1 MKCTTALLTPWAVAA
16 VAALASTLTPC
27 AVAQSWPAKPVR
39 IIVPFAAGGGTDIQA
54 RLLAK
59 QFYANTQQT
68 FVVDNRASASGMIGA
83 EAVAKAP
90 PDGYTVLFV
99 SAALSVNTTLYA
111 KRITF
116 DPMKDLIPVSW
127 ISSLP
132 LVLVVH
138 PSVPARSVKELV
150 ALTKR
155 PGSKINAASNS
166 SGSTSHLS
174 LEMLKQMTGAELV
187 HIPYKGSGPAMT
199 ALVGG
204 EVDFVFS
211 TSLAVQ
217 PHIKSGRV
225 RALAVTTAKPSSA
238 FPDVPTMAS
247 FYPGFE
253 ADNWYGLFFPAGT
266 PKDIVAR
273 MNAEALKALK
283 SPEVLEFMAR
293 EGADPVGS
301 TPEEL
306 GAQFKR
312 EVERYAKVIRAAN
325 IQAE

>member
-1 MKCTTALLTPWAVAA
+1 MNRAAIPLSVLWAVVLA
-16 VAALASTLTPC
+16 VAPC
-27 AVAQSWPAKPVR
+27 AQAQTWPTKTVR

-59 QFYANTQQT
+59 QFYGSTQQT
-68 FVVDNRASASGMIGA
+68 FVVDNRASANGLIGV
-83 EAVAKAP
+83 EAVAKAA
-90 PDGYTVLFV
+90 PDGYTLLFV
-99 SAALSVNTTLYA
+99 SASLSVNTTLYA
-111 KRITF
+111 KRLTF
-116 DPMKDLIPVSW
+116 DPVRDLAPVSW

-132 LVLVVH
+132 LVLVIH
-138 PSVPARSVKELV
+138 PSVPAKTVKELV

-166 SGSTSHLS
+166 SGSTSHLA
-174 LEMLKQMTGAELV
+174 LEMLKQMTGAQLV

-199 ALVGG
+199 AVVGG

-211 TSLAVQ
+211 TSLAAQ

-238 FPDVPTMAS
+238 FPDLPTMAS
-247 FYPGFE
+247 IYPGFE

-266 PKDIVAR
+266 PKEVIAR
-273 MNAEALKALK
+273 ANAEALRALK
-283 SPEVLEFMAR
+283 APDLLEFMAR

-312 EVERYAKVIRAAN
+312 EVERYARVIKAAR
-325 IQAE
+325 IEAE

>member
-1 MKCTTALLTPWAVAA
+1 MNRAAIPLSVLWAA
-16 VAALASTLTPC
+16 VLAAAPC
-27 AVAQSWPAKPVR
+27 AWAQTWPTKTVR

-59 QFYANTQQT
+59 QFYGSTQQT
-68 FVVDNRASASGMIGA
+68 FVVDNRASANGLIGV
-83 EAVAKAP
+83 EAVAKAA
-90 PDGYTVLFV
+90 PDGYTLLFV
-99 SAALSVNTTLYA
+99 SASLSVNTTLYA
-111 KRITF
+111 KRLTF
-116 DPMKDLIPVSW
+116 DPVKDLAPVSW

-132 LVLVVH
+132 LVLVIH
-138 PSVPARSVKELV
+138 PSVPAKTVKELV

-166 SGSTSHLS
+166 SGSTSHLA
-174 LEMLKQMTGAELV
+174 LEMLKQMTGAQLV

-199 ALVGG
+199 AVVGG

-211 TSLAVQ
+211 TSLAAQ

-238 FPDVPTMAS
+238 FPGIPTMAS
-247 FYPGFE
+247 IYPGFE

-266 PKDIVAR
+266 PKEVIAR
-273 MNAEALKALK
+273 ANAEALKALK
-283 SPEVLEFMAR
+283 APELLEFMAR

-312 EVERYAKVIRAAN
+312 EVERYAQVIKKAN

>member
-1 MKCTTALLTPWAVAA
+1 MQRTAALVLTGGTIAA
-16 VAALASTLTPC
+16 VAALL
-27 AVAQSWPAKPVR
+27 VAPSGWAQTWPAKPVR

-59 QFYANTQQT
+59 QFYAGTQQT
-68 FVVDNRASASGMIGA
+68 FVVDNRASANGLIGV
-83 EAVAKAP
+83 EAVARAA
-90 PDGYTVLFV
+90 PDGYTLLFV
-99 SAALSVNTTLYA
+99 SASLSVNTTLYA
-111 KRITF
+111 KRLTF
-116 DPMKDLIPVSW
+116 DPVKDLAPVSW

-138 PSVPARSVKELV
+138 PSVPAKSVKELV
-150 ALTKR
+150 ALTRR
-155 PGSKINAASNS
+155 PNSKINAASNS
-166 SGSTSHLS
+166 SGSTSHLA
-174 LEMLKQMTGAELV
+174 LEMLKQMTGAQLV

-199 ALVGG
+199 AVVGG

-211 TSLAVQ
+211 TSLAAQ

-238 FPDVPTMAS
+238 FPDLPTMTS
-247 FYPGFE
+247 IYPGFE

-266 PKDIVAR
+266 PKEVIAR

-283 SPEVLEFMAR
+283 APDLLEFMAR

-306 GAQFKR
+306 GAQFRR
-312 EVERYAKVIRAAN
+312 EVERYAKVIREAN
-325 IQAE
+325 IQSE

>member
-1 MKCTTALLTPWAVAA
+1 MKPTAVSLFTPWAGA
-16 VAALASTLTPC
+16 VYAALVVAPC
-27 AVAQSWPAKPVR
+27 AWAQSWPGKTVR
-39 IIVPFAAGGGTDIQA
+39 IVVPFAVGGGTDIQA

-59 QFYANTQQT
+59 QFYESTRQT
-68 FVVDNRASASGMIGA
+68 FVVDNRASANGLIGA

-90 PDGYTVLFV
+90 PDGYTLLFV
-99 SAALSVNTTLYA
+99 SASLSVNTTLYA
-111 KRITF
+111 KRLTF
-116 DPMKDLIPVSW
+116 DPVKDLTPVSW

-132 LVLVVH
+132 LVLVLH
-138 PSVPARSVKELV
+138 PSVPAKSVTELV

-155 PGSKINAASNS
+155 PGSRINAASNS
-166 SGSTSHLS
+166 SGSTSHLA
-174 LEMLKQMTGAELV
+174 LEMLKQMAGAELV
-187 HIPYKGSGPAMT
+187 HIPYKGSGPALT
-199 ALVGG
+199 ALMSG

-211 TSLAVQ
+211 TSLAAQ

-225 RALAVTTAKPSSA
+225 RALAVTTAKSSSA
-238 FPDVPTMAS
+238 FPDLPTMAS

-253 ADNWYGLFFPAGT
+253 ADNWYGFFFPAGT
-266 PKDIVAR
+266 PKEVVAR

-283 SPEVLEFMAR
+283 THEVLVFMAK

-306 GAQFKR
+306 GLQFKR
-312 EVERYAKVIRAAN
+312 EVERYAKVIKAAN

>member
-1 MKCTTALLTPWAVAA
+1 MKLAVGPFSRSRIAA
-16 VAALASTLTPC
+16 VIVELAVVPC
-27 AVAQSWPAKPVR
+27 AMAQTWPAKTVR

-59 QFYANTQQT
+59 QFYGSTQQT
-68 FVVDNRASASGMIGA
+68 FVVDNRASANGLIGV
-83 EAVAKAP
+83 EAVAKAA
-90 PDGYTVLFV
+90 PDGYTLLFV
-99 SAALSVNTTLYA
+99 SASLSVNTTLYA
-111 KRITF
+111 KRLTF
-116 DPMKDLIPVSW
+116 DPVKDLAPVSW

-138 PSVPARSVKELV
+138 PSVPAKTVKELV

-166 SGSTSHLS
+166 SGSTSHLA
-174 LEMLKQMTGAELV
+174 LEMLKQMTGAQAV

-199 ALVGG
+199 AVVGG

-211 TSLAVQ
+211 TSLAAQ

-238 FPDVPTMAS
+238 FPDLPTMAS
-247 FYPGFE
+247 IYPGFE
-253 ADNWYGLFFPAGT
+253 ADNWYGLFFPVGT
-266 PKDIVAR
+266 PKEVIAR
-273 MNAEALKALK
+273 ANAEALKALK
-283 SPEVLEFMAR
+283 APDLLEFMAR

-312 EVERYAKVIRAAN
+312 EVERYAQVIRKAN

>member
-1 MKCTTALLTPWAVAA
+1 MKSATLKLSCSALVVCCVGLGLP
-16 VAALASTLTPC
+16 
-27 AVAQSWPAKPVR
+27 AQAQQWPVKPVR
-39 IIVPFAAGGGTDIQA
+39 IIVPFAAGGGTDIQG
-54 RLLAK
+54 RLLGK
-59 QFYANTQQT
+59 KFFESLGQS
-68 FVVDNRASASGMIGA
+68 FVVDNRPGASGIIGVELA
-83 EAVAKAP
+83 AKSP
-90 PDGYTVLFV
+90 PDGYTMLFV
-99 SAALSVNTTLYA
+99 SASMSVNVTLYG
-111 KRITF
+111 KRMTI
-116 DPMKDLIPVSW
+116 DPRKDLVPISW
-127 ISSLP
+127 ISSVP
-132 LVLVVH
+132 LVLVIH
-138 PSVPARSVKELV
+138 PSVPVKNVKELV
-150 ALTKR
+150 ALARKT
-155 PGSKINAASNS
+155 GTMNGAHNGA
-166 SGSTSHLS
+166 GTTSHLS

-204 EVDFVFS
+204 EVDFVFL